1 MPVKCS
7 INQGYV
13 KLVDV
18 GTYILDMK
26 GSLMEFSNQDIET
39 ALGRKIILL

>member
-13 KLVDV
+13 KLVDA
-18 GTYILDMK
+18 GAYILDMK
-26 GSLMEFSNQDIET
+26 GSLMEFTAQDIET
-39 ALGRKIILL
+39 AVGKKFILL